1 MSIID
6 VQAVRMDKLV
16 VQNVDDRP
24 WPHLPFGIWDNDD
37 VAERLAF
44 LDEDGAEII
53 IILCD
58 RVG

>member
-1 MSIID
+1 
-6 VQAVRMDKLV
+6 MDKLV
-16 VQNVDDRP
+16 VQNVDDST
-24 WPHLPFGIWDNDD
+24 HLPFGIWDNDD

-44 LDEDGAEII
+44 LDENGAEII

>member
-16 VQNVDDRP
+16 VQNVDDS
-24 WPHLPFGIWDNDD
+24 PHLPFGIWDNDD

-44 LDEDGAEII
+44 LDENGAEII